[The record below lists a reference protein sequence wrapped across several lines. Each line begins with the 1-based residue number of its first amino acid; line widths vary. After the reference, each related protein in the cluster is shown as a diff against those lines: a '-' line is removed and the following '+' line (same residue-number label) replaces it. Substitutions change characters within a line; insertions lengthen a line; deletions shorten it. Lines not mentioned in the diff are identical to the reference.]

1 MPTKCAVKIIYP
13 PLPYCPLIYDRN
25 DTLEGL
31 LCMVVKFYVHE
42 CTALVPSIPRRVH
55 CPCVF
60 PSIQF
65 CGFSVMRKIRN
76 MTNLKF

>member
-13 PLPYCPLIYDRN
+13 PLPYCPLIYNRN

-42 CTALVPSIPRRVH
+42 CTALVPSISRRVY
-55 CPCVF
+55 CPWLDSNTGVR
-60 PSIQF
+60 I
-65 CGFSVMRKIRN
+65 
-76 MTNLKF
+76 

>member
-13 PLPYCPLIYDRN
+13 PLPYCPLIYNRN

-42 CTALVPSIPRRVH
+42 CTALVPSISRRVYCPWLHRCGTTYIHLGGFH
-55 CPCVF
+55 CMYV
-60 PSIQF
+60 
-65 CGFSVMRKIRN
+65 
-76 MTNLKF
+76 